1 MFLMSR
7 QGFYIIF
14 CLLLL
19 TSAGKLFAQQD
30 AQFSQYMFNSIYITP
45 AAAGGDG
52 VTRFSALHRSQWI
65 GYQSSAGERGAPTSQ
80 LLSFTTPIHKIHS
93 GFGSYV
99 LHDQIGNLNNIEIQ
113 AMYAYHLGIG
123 ESKLSFAIKAG
134 AVAQTVDGGEYRLI
148 QEPDDLVIEGKETQ
162 VRPDVGLGL
171 MYRNEK
177 FYAGLGVN
185 HLTNA
190 TFDFGKNGSRNAL
203 ERHMNFTAGYYYD
216 VNFDLQ
222 IMPTVLVK
230 TDFNEYSFDLG
241 AVATYRNTMWGGL
254 SFRQSEALNVILG
267 YALLKDKSLKL
278 GYSIDIV
285 LVDKQAKSGS
295 SHELMLTYDLPIS
308 PGSGKKIVRTPRYR
322 H

>member
-1 MFLMSR
+1 MSR

-19 TSAGKLFAQQD
+19 TSAGSLFAQQG
-30 AQFSQYMFNSIYITP
+30 AQFSQYMFNNIYITP

-52 VTRFSALHRSQWI
+52 VARFMAIHRAQWL
-65 GYQSSAGERGAPTSQ
+65 GYQSSFDERGAPTTTMV
-80 LLSFTTPIHKIHS
+80 SFNAPIHKINS
-93 GFGSYV
+93 GFGAY
-99 LHDQIGNLNNIEIQ
+99 LMRDKLGALNNNQ
-113 AMYAYHLGIG
+113 AQVMYAYHLGIG
-123 ESKLSFAIKAG
+123 ESKLSFGIKLG
-134 AVAQTVDGGEYRLI
+134 IFSQTVDGGDYRFI
-148 QEPDDLVIEGKETQ
+148 QEGDDLIITGKESQ
-162 VRPDVGLGL
+162 VRPDVGMGI
-171 MYRNEK
+171 MYRTEK
-177 FYAGLGVN
+177 FYGGIGVN

-190 TFDFGKNGSRNAL
+190 TFDFGRNGVRNAL

-241 AVATYRNTMWGGL
+241 AIATYRNTMWGGL

-267 YALLKDKSLKL
+267 YAVLKDKSLKF

-295 SHELMLTYDLPIS
+295 SHELMLTYDLPVS

>member
-1 MFLMSR
+1 MSR
-7 QGFYIIF
+7 LGFYIIF
-14 CLLLL
+14 CLLTL
-19 TSAGKLFAQQD
+19 TSVHTLFAQQD

-52 VTRFSALHRSQWI
+52 VSRFIAMHRSQWL
-65 GYQSSAGERGAPTSQ
+65 GYQSSFDERGAPTSQ
-80 LLSFTTPIHKIHS
+80 FISFNAPIHKLNS
-93 GFGSYV
+93 GAGGYI
-99 LHDQIGNLNNIEIQ
+99 LHDKLGNLNNFQAQ

-123 ESKLSFAIKAG
+123 ESKLSFGIKLG
-134 AVAQTVDGGEYRLI
+134 VFAQTVDGGEYRYI
-148 QEPDDLVIEGKETQ
+148 QEGDDLIINGKETQ
-162 VRPDVGLGL
+162 VRPDVALGM

-177 FYAGLGVN
+177 FYAGFGVN
-185 HLTNA
+185 HITNA

-203 ERHMNFTAGYYYD
+203 ERHLNFTAGYYYD
-216 VNFDLQ
+216 VSFDLQ

-241 AVATYRNTMWGGL
+241 AIATYRNTMWGGL

-285 LVDKQAKSGS
+285 LIDKQAKSGS

-308 PGSGKKIVRTPRYR
+308 PGSGKKIIRTPRYR

>member
-1 MFLMSR
+1 MSR
-7 QGFYIIF
+7 LGCYIIF
-14 CLLLL
+14 CLLTL
-19 TSAGKLFAQQD
+19 TSAGRLFAQQD
-30 AQFSQYMFNSIYITP
+30 AQFSQYMFNSLYITP
-45 AAAGGDG
+45 AAAGADG
-52 VTRFSALHRSQWI
+52 VSRFTAVHRSQWL
-65 GYQSSAGERGAPTSQ
+65 GYQSSFDERGAPTSQ
-80 LLSFTTPIHKIHS
+80 FLSFTTPINKINS
-93 GFGSYV
+93 GAGAYI
-99 LHDQIGNLNNIEIQ
+99 LHDKLGNLNNLQIQ
-113 AMYAYHLGIG
+113 AIYAYHLGIG
-123 ESKLSFAIKAG
+123 ESKLSFGIKLG
-134 AVAQTVDGGEYRLI
+134 AFAQTVDGGEYRYI
-148 QEPDDLVIEGKETQ
+148 QEGDDLIIDGKETQ
-162 VRPDVGLGL
+162 VRPDVAVG
-171 MYRNEK
+171 MMFRNEK

-216 VNFDLQ
+216 VSFDLQ

-241 AVATYRNTMWGGL
+241 AIATYRNTMWGGL

-295 SHELMLTYDLPIS
+295 SHELMLTYDLPVTS
-308 PGSGKKIVRTPRYR
+308 SGGKKIIRTPRYR

>member
-1 MFLMSR
+1 MSR

-14 CLLLL
+14 CLLTL
-19 TSAGKLFAQQD
+19 TSVGTLFAQQD
-30 AQFSQYMFNSIYITP
+30 AQFSQYMFNSLYITP

-52 VTRFSALHRSQWI
+52 VSRFTAMHRSQWL
-65 GYQSSAGERGAPTSQ
+65 GYQSSFDERGAPTSQ
-80 LLSFTTPIHKIHS
+80 FISFNSPINKLNS
-93 GFGSYV
+93 GAGGYL
-99 LHDQIGNLNNIEIQ
+99 LHDKLGNLNNLQVQ

-123 ESKLSFAIKAG
+123 ESKLSFGIKLG
-134 AVAQTVDGGEYRLI
+134 VFAQTVDGGEYRYI
-148 QEPDDLVIEGKETQ
+148 QEGDDLIINGKETQ
-162 VRPDVGLGL
+162 IRPDVGLGM

-177 FYAGLGVN
+177 FYAGFGVN

-203 ERHMNFTAGYYYD
+203 ERHLNFTAGYYYD
-216 VNFDLQ
+216 VSFDLQ

-241 AVATYRNTMWGGL
+241 AIATYRNTMWGGL

-295 SHELMLTYDLPIS
+295 SHELMLTYDLPVS
-308 PGSGKKIVRTPRYR
+308 PGSGKKIIRTPRYR

>member
-1 MFLMSR
+1 MSR
-7 QGFYIIF
+7 LGFYIIF
-14 CLLLL
+14 CLLTL

-30 AQFSQYMFNSIYITP
+30 AQFSQYMFNSLYITP
-45 AAAGGDG
+45 AAAGADG
-52 VTRFSALHRSQWI
+52 VSRFIAMHRSQWL
-65 GYQSSAGERGAPTSQ
+65 GYQSSFDDRGAPTSQ
-80 LLSFTTPIHKIHS
+80 FISFNAPIHKLNS
-93 GFGSYV
+93 GAGGYL
-99 LHDQIGNLNNIEIQ
+99 LHDKLGNLNNLQVQ
-113 AMYAYHLGIG
+113 ALYAYHLGIG
-123 ESKLSFAIKAG
+123 ESKLSFGIKLG
-134 AVAQTVDGGEYRLI
+134 VFAQTVDGGEYRYI
-148 QEPDDLVIEGKETQ
+148 QEGDDLIINGKETQ
-162 VRPDVGLGL
+162 VRPDVALGM

-177 FYAGLGVN
+177 FYAGFGVN

-203 ERHMNFTAGYYYD
+203 ERHLNFTAGYYYD
-216 VNFDLQ
+216 VSFDLQ

-241 AVATYRNTMWGGL
+241 AIATYRNTMWGGL

-308 PGSGKKIVRTPRYR
+308 PGSGKKIIRTPRYR

>member
-1 MFLMSR
+1 MSR

-30 AQFSQYMFNSIYITP
+30 AQFSQYMYNNIFLTP

-52 VTRFSALHRSQWI
+52 LPRFVAIHRSQWL
-65 GYQSSAGERGAPTSQ
+65 GYESSAGGRGAPSTQ
-80 LLSFTTPIHKIHS
+80 LIGFNAPIFKINS
-93 GFGSYV
+93 GAGGYFMR
-99 LHDQIGNLNNIEIQ
+99 DQLGNLNNIHIQ
-113 AMYAYHLGIG
+113 GMYAYHLGIG
-123 ESKLSFAIKAG
+123 ESKLSFGIKLG
-134 AVAQTVDGGEYRLI
+134 VVAQTVDGGEYQFI
-148 QEPDDLVIEGKETQ
+148 HEGDPNIIEGKETQ
-162 VRPDVGLGL
+162 VRPDVGAGI

-177 FYAGLGVN
+177 FYAGFGVN

-190 TFDFGKNGSRNAL
+190 TFDFGKNGARNAL
-203 ERHMNFTAGYYYD
+203 QRHLNFTAGYYYD
-216 VNFDLQ
+216 VNFDLR

-230 TDFNEYSFDLG
+230 TDFNEYSFDMG
-241 AVATYRNTMWGGL
+241 AIATYRNTMWGGL

-295 SHELMLTYDLPIS
+295 SHEFMLTYDLPV
-308 PGSGKKIVRTPRYR
+308 GVGGAKKIVRTPRYR

>member
-19 TSAGKLFAQQD
+19 TSAGNLFAQQG
-30 AQFSQYMFNSIYITP
+30 AQFTQYMFNSLYITP

-65 GYQSSAGERGAPTSQ
+65 GYQSSFGERGAPTSQ
-80 LLSFTTPIHKIHS
+80 LLTFTTPIHKIHS
-93 GFGSYV
+93 GFGSYI
-99 LHDQIGNLNNIEIQ
+99 LHDQIGNLNNLEVQ

-123 ESKLSFAIKAG
+123 DSKLSFGLKVG
-134 AVAQTVDGGEYRLI
+134 AFAQTVDGGEYRYI
-148 QEPDDLVIEGKETQ
+148 EEGDDRIIDGKETQ
-162 VRPDVGLGL
+162 VRPDIGMGI

-190 TFDFGKNGSRNAL
+190 TFDFGKGGSRNAL

-222 IMPTVLVK
+222 LMPTILVK

-241 AVATYRNTMWGGL
+241 AIATYRNTMWGGL

-285 LVDKQAKSGS
+285 LVDRQAKGGT
-295 SHELMLTYDLPIS
+295 SHELMLTYDLPVS